1 MSGVEASVWIRMKRA
16 WDRKPAVKERVDT
29 LPTGMRTITAMPE
42 SAPPHLTYPMPE
54 HGESASVTRYGV
66 VLIETQ
72 THTSQPCSDLC
83 EWLVHPKAQRLL
95 KLLQLCSHPRISRF
109 SPDYEQATWGLPTH
123 MGKSQKRERLGF
135 SLSSRAPVLGGQ
147 PPELQQRAFSP
158 DGVPARILPS
168 APETASGSARR
179 PRGAED
185 QSPDHQR
192 NGPLPPARGRSSA
205 AKPLSKD
212 RKRNAGTRWR
222 AMVKPRPPAASRL
235 LSPPVCRLPSPRP
248 STISGSGAGCGCRP
262 RGAEG
267 IASSIRGSFD
277 QRSSECRHPAPS
289 SLCCAPVP
297 HTRRQAP
304 DAGYGR
310 AGTHTKSP

>member
-135 SLSSRAPVLGGQ
+135 SLSSRAPVLGGE
-147 PPELQQRAFSP
+147 PPELQQPRFLRMEFQPESSQALLKLP
-158 DGVPARILPS
+158 QEALGVLAVLKTNHQIISVTDRYHLPA
-168 APETASGSARR
+168 G
-179 PRGAED
+179 D
-185 QSPDHQR
+185 
-192 NGPLPPARGRSSA
+192 LPP
-205 AKPLSKD
+205 
-212 RKRNAGTRWR
+212 
-222 AMVKPRPPAASRL
+222 
-235 LSPPVCRLPSPRP
+235 PSLYPK
-248 STISGSGAGCGCRP
+248 IENVMQVHVG
-262 RGAEG
+262 E
-267 IASSIRGSFD
+267 
-277 QRSSECRHPAPS
+277 QW
-289 SLCCAPVP
+289 
-297 HTRRQAP
+297 
-304 DAGYGR
+304 
-310 AGTHTKSP
+310 